1 MASTCINILI
11 LDFVAL
17 SRVEGILHCG
27 TLVSLLWWEAEL
39 FLDISV
45 AQNPMLRSPYST
57 QLTVGKAKDYFSLQ
71 QEIVF
76 HSFHRA
82 YAVLPRM
89 NILFCEE
96 REEKKIKSLN

>member
-17 SRVEGILHCG
+17 RVEGILHSG

-45 AQNPMLRSPYST
+45 AQNPMLRSPYSI